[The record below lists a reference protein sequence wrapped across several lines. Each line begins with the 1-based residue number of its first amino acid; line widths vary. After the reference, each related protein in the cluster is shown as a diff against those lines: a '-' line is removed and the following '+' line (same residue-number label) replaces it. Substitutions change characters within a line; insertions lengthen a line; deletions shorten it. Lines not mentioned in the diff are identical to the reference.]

1 MAEIS
6 RLGTKMGCMEQTFT
20 GLAGIG
26 DLIVTATSM
35 HSRNNRCGN
44 LIGQGK
50 SVEEA
55 VKEVGQVVEGLNALP
70 AAMALSKKYDVEMP
84 ITMALDS
91 IVNRGANPIDVVE
104 KLMSRAKKSEVS
116 EDVLI
121 QSSKR
126 RRRNGNR
133 IRGKP
138 DLIITQ

>member
-1 MAEIS
+1 
-6 RLGTKMGCMEQTFT
+6 MEQTFT

-121 QSSKR
+121 QFFEKKKAER
-126 RRRNGNR
+126 
-133 IRGKP
+133 K
-138 DLIITQ
+138 